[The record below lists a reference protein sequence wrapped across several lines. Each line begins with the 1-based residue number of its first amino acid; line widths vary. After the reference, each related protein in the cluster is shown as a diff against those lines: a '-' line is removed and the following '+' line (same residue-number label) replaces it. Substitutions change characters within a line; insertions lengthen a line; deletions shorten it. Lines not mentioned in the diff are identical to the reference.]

1 MKASSNRLKHAVG
14 VDAIPLACSWLL
26 LSVVGAL
33 LAFVLYMTFVPG
45 LPTEPGFTLRH
56 WSNLASSRLLTSVIP
71 NTVIVGFGTIFIGGF
86 FGLPLAWLL
95 NRTNLPLRTTFTT
108 IIGIVPVIPGF
119 ILAMGWIML
128 LDERIGL
135 INNALASMLGIS
147 SIPLSVKDSPWGIAW
162 VLGLILT
169 APIFFLVGGPLCRID
184 PSLEEAASVSGM
196 KHLTVLRRVTLPLVW
211 PGILGGLIY
220 TFMTAVSIFE
230 IPALLGAASG
240 KVPVL
245 ASEIFYSVRPGGPI
259 TATFAYG
266 AAGVYGTLLAVP
278 SLLALYLY
286 LRVLH
291 QAERYQVIT
300 GKGYRSRET
309 DLGAFAWVGVL
320 FVVLYLALAVGL
332 PILVLVWASL
342 MPVLQMPSREA
353 FAKLSLENYQDLLER
368 IGGVDVIWNTV
379 LVVCGV
385 SLLVIFFSFMISWV
399 VVRTHTPSRK
409 TIDML
414 AMLPHA
420 IPSLAFAFAL
430 AMIGILASRWI
441 PWLPLSGTLG
451 IIMIAHLINRVP
463 YGTRV
468 MNSALGQVHR
478 ELEEIAQI
486 CGTRTP
492 TIMRR
497 IVLPLIKPSVVY
509 LAVWTAMLSFQE
521 VTMALFLS
529 GPHNSVLSV
538 SIWSL
543 WEAGRLGTAAAG
555 AVAMV
560 TMMGLLMFAVLKFA
574 GTSGTAFVG
583 RGAAVPPRSEAR

>member
-135 INNALASMLGIS
+135 INNALTSMLGIS

-300 GKGYRSRET
+300 GKSYRSRET

>member
-1 MKASSNRLKHAVG
+1 VSFIPKPWKRTGG
-14 VDAIPLACSWLL
+14 VDAIPLACSWLI
-26 LSVVGAL
+26 LSVILAL
-33 LAFVLYMTFVPG
+33 LAFVFYMTFVPG

-56 WSNLASSRLLTSVIP
+56 WSNVANSRLLTRVIP
-71 NTVIVGFGTIFIGGF
+71 NTAIVGFGTIIIGVF
-86 FGLPLAWLL
+86 FALPLAWLL
-95 NRTNLPLRTTFTT
+95 NRTTLPFRTTFTT

-135 INNALASMLGIS
+135 INNIVASALGLSSLPLG
-147 SIPLSVKDSPWGIAW
+147 VKDSPWGIAW

-169 APIFFLVGGPLCRID
+169 APIFFLVAGPLCRID
-184 PSLEEAASVSGM
+184 PSLEEAASVTGM
-196 KHLTVLRRVTLPLVW
+196 RHLTVLRRVTLPLVW
-211 PGILGGLIY
+211 PGILGGMIY

-240 KVPVL
+240 RVPVL
-245 ASEIFYSVRPGGPI
+245 ASEIFYSVRPGGPL

-266 AAGVYGTLLAVP
+266 AAGVYGTLLALP
-278 SLLALYLY
+278 SLAALYLY
-286 LRVLH
+286 LRVL
-291 QAERYQVIT
+291 QRAERYQVIT
-300 GKGYRSRET
+300 GKGYRARQT
-309 DLGAFAWVGVL
+309 DLGRVAWVGVA
-320 FVVLYLALAVGL
+320 FVVLYLSLAVGL
-332 PILVLVWASL
+332 PLLVLVWASL
-342 MPVLQMPSREA
+342 MPVLQMPSLEA
-353 FAKLSLENYQDLLER
+353 LAKLSFENYRGLLEGL
-368 IGGVDVIWNTV
+368 GGAGVIWNTL
-379 LVVCGV
+379 LVVGSV

-399 VVRTHTPSRK
+399 VVRTRLRSRK
-409 TIDML
+409 MIDML

-430 AMIGILASRWI
+430 AMIAILASRWL

-451 IIMIAHLINRVP
+451 IIMVAHLITRVP

-478 ELEEIAQI
+478 ELEEIGQI

-497 IVLPLIKPSVVY
+497 VVLPLIKPSVVY

-521 VTMALFLS
+521 LTMALFLS

-538 SIWSL
+538 SIWGL
-543 WEAGRLGTAAAG
+543 WEAGSLGTAAAG

-560 TMMGLLMFAVLKFA
+560 SIMGVLMFAVLKFA
-574 GTSGTAFVG
+574 GGSATGLVG
-583 RGAAVPPRSEAR
+583 RGTAVPPTSEAR

>member
-1 MKASSNRLKHAVG
+1 MSFIPKPWKRTGG
-14 VDAIPLACSWLL
+14 VDAIPLACSWLI
-26 LSVVGAL
+26 LSVILAL
-33 LAFVLYMTFVPG
+33 LAFVFYMTFVPG

-56 WSNLASSRLLTSVIP
+56 WSNVANSRLLTRVIP
-71 NTVIVGFGTIFIGGF
+71 NTAIVGFGTIIIGVF
-86 FGLPLAWLL
+86 FALPLAWLL
-95 NRTNLPLRTTFTT
+95 NRTTLPFRTTFTT

-135 INNALASMLGIS
+135 INNIVASALGLSSLPLG
-147 SIPLSVKDSPWGIAW
+147 VKDSPWGIAW

-169 APIFFLVGGPLCRID
+169 APIFFLVAGPLCRID
-184 PSLEEAASVSGM
+184 PSLEEAASVTGM
-196 KHLTVLRRVTLPLVW
+196 RHLTVLRRVTLPLVW
-211 PGILGGLIY
+211 PGILGGMIY

-240 KVPVL
+240 RVPVL
-245 ASEIFYSVRPGGPI
+245 ASEIFYSVRPGGPL

-266 AAGVYGTLLAVP
+266 AAGVYGTLLALP
-278 SLLALYLY
+278 SLAALYLY
-286 LRVLH
+286 LRVL
-291 QAERYQVIT
+291 QRAERYQVIT
-300 GKGYRSRET
+300 GKGYRARQT
-309 DLGAFAWVGVL
+309 DLGRVAWVGVA
-320 FVVLYLALAVGL
+320 FVVLYLSLAVGL
-332 PILVLVWASL
+332 PLLVLVWASL
-342 MPVLQMPSREA
+342 MPVLQMPSLEA
-353 FAKLSLENYQDLLER
+353 LAKLSFENYRGLLEGL
-368 IGGVDVIWNTV
+368 GGAGVIWNTL
-379 LVVCGV
+379 LVVGSV

-399 VVRTHTPSRK
+399 VVRTRLRSRK
-409 TIDML
+409 MIDML

-430 AMIGILASRWI
+430 AMIAILASRWL

-451 IIMIAHLINRVP
+451 IIMVAHLITRVP

-478 ELEEIAQI
+478 ELEEIGQI

-497 IVLPLIKPSVVY
+497 VVLPLIKPSVVY

-538 SIWSL
+538 SIWGL
-543 WEAGRLGTAAAG
+543 WEAGSLGTAAAG

-560 TMMGLLMFAVLKFA
+560 SIMGVLMFAVLKFA
-574 GTSGTAFVG
+574 GGSATGLVG
-583 RGAAVPPRSEAR
+583 RGTAVPPTSQAR

>member
-1 MKASSNRLKHAVG
+1 VNFIPTRRERTSGLE
-14 VDAIPLACSWLL
+14 AIPLVCSWLM
-26 LSVVGAL
+26 LSVVVAL

-56 WSNLASSRLLTSVIP
+56 WSNVASSRLLTRVVP
-71 NTVIVGFGTIFIGGF
+71 NTAIVGFGTIFIGAF
-86 FGLPLAWLL
+86 FALPLAWLL
-95 NRTNLPLRTTFTT
+95 NRTNLPFRTTFTT
-108 IIGIVPVIPGF
+108 VVGIVPVIPGF

-135 INNALASMLGIS
+135 INKIVASVLGLS
-147 SIPLSVKDSPWGIAW
+147 NVALSVKDSPWGIAW

-169 APIFFLVGGPLCRID
+169 APIFFLVAGPLSRID
-184 PSLEEAASVSGM
+184 PSLEEAASVTGM
-196 KHLTVLRRVTLPLVW
+196 RQLTILRRVTLPLVW
-211 PGILGGLIY
+211 PGILGGVIY

-240 KVPVL
+240 RVPVL
-245 ASEIFYSVRPGGPI
+245 ATEIFYSVRPGGPM

-286 LRVLH
+286 LRAL
-291 QAERYQVIT
+291 QIGERYQVIT
-300 GKGYRSRET
+300 GKGYRARET
-309 DLGAFAWVGVL
+309 DLGPFAWVAVA
-320 FVVLYLALAVGL
+320 FVVLYLSLAVGM
-332 PILVLVWASL
+332 PILILVWASL

-353 FAKLSLENYQDLLER
+353 LTKLSFANYHGLLEGL
-368 IGGVDVIWNTV
+368 GGVDVIWNTV
-379 LVVCGV
+379 LVVVCV
-385 SLLVIFFSFMISWV
+385 ALLVSFFSFMISWV
-399 VVRTHTPSRK
+399 VVRTQVRSRK

-430 AMIGILASRWI
+430 AMIAILASRWL

-451 IIMIAHLINRVP
+451 IIMIAHLITRVP

-478 ELEEIAQI
+478 ELEEIAQV

-497 IVLPLIKPSVVY
+497 VVLPLVRPSVVY

-529 GPHNSVLSV
+529 GPHNNVLSV
-538 SIWSL
+538 SIWAL
-543 WEAGRLGTAAAG
+543 WEAGSLGTAAAG

-560 TMMGLLMFAVLKFA
+560 FSMGVLMFGVLKFA
-574 GTSGTAFVG
+574 GGSATGIVG
-583 RGAAVPPRSEAR
+583 RETAVPPPSEAR

>member
-1 MKASSNRLKHAVG
+1 MSFFRTRRESAGGL
-14 VDAIPLACSWLL
+14 DTIPLVCSWLL
-26 LSVVGAL
+26 LSVVVIL

-45 LPTEPGFTLRH
+45 LPTEPGFTLQH
-56 WSNLASSRLLTSVIP
+56 WSNLASSRLLTRVIP
-71 NTVIVGFGTIFIGGF
+71 NTAIVGFGTIVVGAF
-86 FGLPLAWLL
+86 FALPLAWLL
-95 NRTNLPLRTTFTT
+95 NRTTIPFRATFTT

-135 INNALASMLGIS
+135 INKVLASAFGVS
-147 SIPLSVKDSPWGIAW
+147 SIALGVKDTPWGIAW
-162 VLGLILT
+162 VLGLILA
-169 APIFFLVGGPLCRID
+169 APIFFLVAGPLCRID
-184 PSLEEAASVSGM
+184 PALEEAASVSGM
-196 KHLTVLRRVTLPLVW
+196 RNLTILRRVTLPLVW

-240 KVPVL
+240 RVPVL
-245 ASEIFYSVRPGGPI
+245 ASEIFYSVRPGGPL

-300 GKGYRSRET
+300 GKGYRARET
-309 DLGAFAWVGVL
+309 DLGAFAWAGVVFVL
-320 FVVLYLALAVGL
+320 FYLTLAVIL

-353 FAKLSLENYQDLLER
+353 ITKLSLENYRGLVEGL
-368 IGGVDVIWNTV
+368 GGPEVIWNTV
-379 LVVCGV
+379 LLVASV
-385 SLLVIFFSFMISWV
+385 SGLAIFFSFMISWV
-399 VVRTHTPSRK
+399 VVRTRSRTRK
-409 TIDML
+409 AIDML

-430 AMIGILASRWI
+430 SMIGIMASRWL

-451 IIMIAHLINRVP
+451 IIIIAHLINRVP

-478 ELEEIAQI
+478 ELEEIAQV
-486 CGTRTP
+486 CGTKTP

-497 IVLPLIKPSVVY
+497 VVLPLIKPSVVY

-529 GPHNSVLSV
+529 GPHNHVLSV
-538 SIWSL
+538 SIWGL
-543 WEAGRLGTAAAG
+543 WEAGSLGTAAAG

-560 TMMGLLMFAVLKFA
+560 SIMGLLMFTVLKL
-574 GTSGTAFVG
+574 VG
-583 RGAAVPPRSEAR
+583 GSATGFTGRTTAVPAPSETQ

>member
-1 MKASSNRLKHAVG
+1 VNFIPTRRERTSGLE
-14 VDAIPLACSWLL
+14 AIPLVCSWLI
-26 LSVVGAL
+26 LSVVVAL

-56 WSNLASSRLLTSVIP
+56 WSNVASSRLLTRVVP
-71 NTVIVGFGTIFIGGF
+71 NTVIVGFGTIFIGTF
-86 FGLPLAWLL
+86 FALPLAWLL
-95 NRTNLPLRTTFTT
+95 NRTNLPFRTTFTT
-108 IIGIVPVIPGF
+108 VIGIMPVIPGF

-135 INNALASMLGIS
+135 INNIVASVLGVS
-147 SIPLSVKDSPWGIAW
+147 NVALSVKDSPWGIAW

-169 APIFFLVGGPLCRID
+169 APIFFLVAGPLSRID
-184 PSLEEAASVSGM
+184 PSLEEAASVTGM
-196 KHLTVLRRVTLPLVW
+196 RQLTILRRVTLPLVW
-211 PGILGGLIY
+211 PGILGGVIY

-240 KVPVL
+240 RVPVL
-245 ASEIFYSVRPGGPI
+245 ATEIFYSVRPGGPM

-266 AAGVYGTLLAVP
+266 TAGVYGTLLAVP

-286 LRVLH
+286 LRAL
-291 QAERYQVIT
+291 QKGERYQVIT
-300 GKGYRSRET
+300 GKGYRARET
-309 DLGAFAWVGVL
+309 DLGPFAWLGVVFVG
-320 FVVLYLALAVGL
+320 LYLSLAVGM
-332 PILVLVWASL
+332 PILILVWASL

-353 FAKLSLENYQDLLER
+353 FTKLSFENYHGLLEGL
-368 IGGVDVIWNTV
+368 GGVDVIWNTV
-379 LVVCGV
+379 LVVGCV
-385 SLLVIFFSFMISWV
+385 SLLVSFFSFMISWV
-399 VVRTHTPSRK
+399 VVRTRVRSRK
-409 TIDML
+409 TVDML

-430 AMIGILASRWI
+430 AMIAILASRWL

-451 IIMIAHLINRVP
+451 IIVIAHLITRVP

-478 ELEEIAQI
+478 ELEEIAQV

-497 IVLPLIKPSVVY
+497 VVLPLIRPSVVY

-529 GPHNSVLSV
+529 GPHNNVLSV
-538 SIWSL
+538 SIWGL
-543 WEAGRLGTAAAG
+543 WEAGSLGTAAAG

-560 TMMGLLMFAVLKFA
+560 FSMGVLMFSVLKFA
-574 GTSGTAFVG
+574 AGSATGLVG
-583 RGAAVPPRSEAR
+583 RGTAVPPPSDAQ